1 MAAGAAHIHGSLAHP
16 QTDRALELAL
26 AEVEAGAAEWHR
38 ADRVVPERAQATWAK
53 LGDRITRA
61 IPLYAKRAPEV
72 LDGWRVDGVELVLP
86 SGSRLDLA
94 GATVEGD
101 TIADLKCKLTANDTM
116 RGRLRWEFAVSP
128 QLRHYVWEYSRLVAR
143 EVDHYYILLCTLEPF
158 TLEAWRYPCPEET
171 IQQWLGSTGQ
181 VWADMQA
188 VAEGTR
194 IPVMNPESCV
204 RPWGRCP
211 MWEAC
216 HTFRWDE
223 GLMAVHGGYVR

>member
-128 QLRHYVWEYSRLVAR
+128 QLRHYVYEEDSGTFVLCGDNGKFMNHNDAPNCDDPEGAYTITNRHVRAGEELTCDYRSFDRESRLSGMEFHRADGSGNGVA
-143 EVDHYYILLCTLEPF
+143 
-158 TLEAWRYPCPEET
+158 
-171 IQQWLGSTGQ
+171 
-181 VWADMQA
+181 
-188 VAEGTR
+188 
-194 IPVMNPESCV
+194 
-204 RPWGRCP
+204 
-211 MWEAC
+211 
-216 HTFRWDE
+216 HT
-223 GLMAVHGGYVR
+223 M